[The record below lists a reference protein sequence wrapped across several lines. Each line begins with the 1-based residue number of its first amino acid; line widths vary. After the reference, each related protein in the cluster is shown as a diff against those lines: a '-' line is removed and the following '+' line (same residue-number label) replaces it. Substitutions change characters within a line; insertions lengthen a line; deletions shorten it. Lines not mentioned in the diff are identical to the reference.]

1 MTNKSVGLLT
11 FNFGANMQGFDR
23 AMNKAQKKLKK
34 FGRSVTK
41 TGKSLSMGLTVP
53 IVALGAAS
61 LKTFADFEQGMLKV
75 KAISGATEVEFKALT
90 ESAKKLGSSTMFTA
104 SQVAELQ
111 LNLSKLGLTAPEINE
126 STEAILNL
134 AQATDSDLAEAA
146 TVAAS
151 VMNAF
156 GLEAKDM
163 TMISDVMA
171 DAFSSSALD
180 LVKFQTAMASVA
192 PVANQAGADIQR
204 TSAILGV
211 LVNNGIE
218 ASSAGTALRNVFIE
232 LAIQGKTWDEAMNEI
247 TSDAKPLAK
256 AFELFGKKGASVATI
271 IAGNSTEIQALTADF
286 NDSAGEAKKMAEI
299 MDSGVAGAMRKLRSQ
314 TEGLLIQLGTALLP
328 TFKKIAKWL
337 SSLVEWFSSLS
348 SEQKDNM
355 VKWGLIAAAMGP
367 VLMIIGKMA
376 TGISALMGLS
386 KTLLTTATVGWIAL
400 AGVVAMAANSLYDY
414 LSGANKV
421 ASKQDILNGIN
432 AKAEGAIVGQRL
444 EVERLTEVLEDENS
458 TLEVKTEALNKLKEL
473 SPEYYGQLKIAKGD
487 VEGLTQATNDYIDS
501 ILEKAKAQA
510 AEERLIEIEKELLN
524 IETKRAKAGSKQGV
538 AYRKAFIYTEKN
550 RLALT
555 EEKKALSGMI
565 KERMQDTEVIKEET
579 EALEEQIKVEK
590 EGGKKMRKVRPMRSR
605 TPRLRLPKWT
615 QEMVE
620 EGMKPVEV
628 KIHFNIIE
636 WMSQGEKIAK
646 VIEGWVDKWSDKIQG
661 FADMASQALSSVAA
675 VASALSNKETVEF
688 ENNKKRQEDALETS
702 YNNELAMLEKGHM
715 TAEEFTIQK
724 EALDARYADS
734 KEALDERME
743 RKEAAIKKKQAKRDK
758 ALGIMSAIIDTASA
772 VVNALASLPFPAN
785 IVMAA
790 VIGGMGAAQI
800 AIMASTPIPEFAE
813 GGLVTGPTSAL
824 IGEASSASNPEVV
837 APLDKLKG
845 FMAGAQ
851 QVEVVG
857 TIQGTS
863 IVLSS
868 AKTNINRLRSV

>member
-1 MTNKSVGLLT
+1 
-11 FNFGANMQGFDR
+11 
-23 AMNKAQKKLKK
+23 
-34 FGRSVTK
+34 
-41 TGKSLSMGLTVP
+41 
-53 IVALGAAS
+53 
-61 LKTFADFEQGMLKV
+61 
-75 KAISGATEVEFKALT
+75 
-90 ESAKKLGSSTMFTA
+90 
-104 SQVAELQ
+104 
-111 LNLSKLGLTAPEINE
+111 
-126 STEAILNL
+126 
-134 AQATDSDLAEAA
+134 
-146 TVAAS
+146 
-151 VMNAF
+151 
-156 GLEAKDM
+156 M

-299 MDSGVAGAMRKLRSQ
+299 MDSGVAGAMRKLRSP

-400 AGVVAMAANSLYDY
+400 AGVVAMAAKSLYDY

-524 IETKRAKAGSKQGV
+524 IETKRAKAGNEQGV
-538 AYRKAFIYTEKN
+538 AYKQAFIYTEKN

-590 EGGKKMRKVRPMRSR
+590 EGGRKKMKKVRPMRRR

-620 EGMKPVEV
+620 EGMKP
-628 KIHFNIIE
+628 ITMTYQFNIIE
-636 WMSQGEKIAK
+636 WTSQGEKIGK
-646 VIEGWVDKWSDKIQG
+646 MIEGWVDKWSDKIQG

-702 YNNELAMLEKGHM
+702 YNNELAMLEKKHM
-715 TAEEFTIQK
+715 TEEEFTTQK

-758 ALGIMSAIIDTASA
+758 AIGIMSAIINTASA
-772 VVNALASLPFPAN
+772 VVNTLAQLPFPAN
-785 IVMAA
+785 IVMAS

>member
-1 MTNKSVGLLT
+1 MANKSVGLLT
-11 FNFGANMQGFDR
+11 FNFGANMKGFNK
-23 AMNKAQKKLKK
+23 AMNKAQRKLKK
-34 FGRSVTK
+34 FGSSVK
-41 TGKSLSMGLTVP
+41 KMGSSMTMNLTLP

-61 LKTFADFEQGMLKV
+61 V
-75 KAISGATEVEFKALT
+75 KAFDAQAKAIAQVEAGLKSTGNQVGLTSEELQKMARDLQNKTLFGDEEILKDATSQLLTFTNLTKENFQMAQVAALDLATKLDKDLKETTIQLGKALNDPI
-90 ESAKKLGSSTMFTA
+90 LGITALGRSGIQFTKEQKGTIT
-104 SQVAELQ
+104 SLVKT
-111 LNLSKLGLTAPEINE
+111 NK
-126 STEAILNL
+126 
-134 AQATDSDLAEAA
+134 LAEAQTLILNELKIQYGGSA
-146 TVAAS
+146 EAA
-151 VMNAF
+151 
-156 GLEAKDM
+156 
-163 TMISDVMA
+163 
-171 DAFSSSALD
+171 
-180 LVKFQTAMASVA
+180 
-192 PVANQAGADIQR
+192 
-204 TSAILGV
+204 
-211 LVNNGIE
+211 
-218 ASSAGTALRNVFIE
+218 
-232 LAIQGKTWDEAMNEI
+232 
-247 TSDAKPLAK
+247 AK
-256 AFELFGKKGASVATI
+256 AGMGPIKQLTNQLSDMSEEIGKRLVPI
-271 IAGNSTEIQALTADF
+271 IQSFVGWI
-286 NDSAGEAKKMAEI
+286 
-299 MDSGVAGAMRKLRSQ
+299 
-314 TEGLLIQLGTALLP
+314 
-328 TFKKIAKWL
+328 KKIADK
-337 SSLVEWFSSLS
+337 FDNLS
-348 SEQKDNM
+348 SEQKDNI
-355 VKWGLIAAAMGP
+355 VKWGLIAAAIGP
-367 VLMIIGKMA
+367 VLIVIGKMA
-376 TGISALMGLS
+376 TGISALIGGLGGLA
-386 KTLLTTATVGWIAL
+386 KFLTGSGAAWLVLAAGVAL
-400 AGVVAMAANSLYDY
+400 AAKGLYDY
-414 LSGANKV
+414 LTGANKV

-524 IETKRAKAGSKQGV
+524 IETKRAKAGNEQGV
-538 AYRKAFIYTEKN
+538 AYKQAFIYTEKN

-555 EEKKALSGMI
+555 EEKKVLSGLV

-579 EALEEQIKVEK
+579 KALEEQIKVEK
-590 EGGKKMRKVRPMRSR
+590 EGGKKMRKVRPMRRR

-702 YNNELAMLEKGHM
+702 YNNELAMLEKKHM
-715 TAEEFTIQK
+715 TEEEFTTQK

-734 KEALDERME
+734 KLALEESMAG
-743 RKEAAIKKKQAKRDK
+743 KEAAIKKKQAKRDK
-758 ALGIMSAIIDTASA
+758 AIGIMSAIINTASA
-772 VVNALASLPFPAN
+772 VVNTLAQLPFPAN
-785 IVMAA
+785 IVMAS